1 MCLRFSLILLAILL
15 PFSGLCADKAEN
27 IVIDD
32 MSLTY
37 TLVASGGKLKST
49 KIVNECT
56 YKATSHA
63 ETVLAHEF
71 YSDHISI
78 DKAKAPGAKPIYRS
92 WEDGDMFYS
101 GSRVCVLPVR
111 VEPGK
116 PTKVLFE
123 KTIKTP
129 EQGSV
134 IHLSQYYDT
143 RHCRVSVK
151 VPAELAGKMKV
162 TPYNLD
168 PCMKFGTE
176 EKKDGS
182 MEYFVEST
190 DLKAYKS
197 ERDAPSPAVIAP
209 KLIITGL
216 FADWKELYGFVH
228 SLVPEISTPDSE
240 VAQLTRQV
248 IAGAPDDKAKVDSIV
263 SWVRQNIRYVAVEH
277 GEYGIKPGA
286 GGDVLAARFGDCKCS
301 ASLIKDM
308 LCQAGIDGRLVWIGT
323 KGRVPTSW
331 TQAPILGSGNHM
343 IAAAVLNDTILYLD
357 GTASWIPPRYTP
369 PNLRGVEAM
378 MEDGET
384 GVINIIPDHGDARY
398 DIDEFTGR
406 YAIAGNDLSG
416 TVVRRLGGYMR
427 EGIISSYNGLDARKR
442 TDFLSRVLSYKSKNT
457 SVSGAEI
464 SIPYLGDDVT
474 VNGSVVERGAAR
486 KVGEDIYL
494 SLRPFRRS
502 LDVYR
507 TSKRVHPFNLGPEL
521 TCSYDY
527 EVDVPEG
534 YEPQLP
540 ERLEAISPWYEGVI
554 EYTFD
559 NSVLRCKASLSQA
572 RLDAAPEDLTE
583 LNAALKELRRI
594 SDINIVLRPVHEL

>member
-1 MCLRFSLILLAILL
+1 
-15 PFSGLCADKAEN
+15 
-27 IVIDD
+27 
-32 MSLTY
+32 
-37 TLVASGGKLKST
+37 
-49 KIVNECT
+49 
-56 YKATSHA
+56 
-63 ETVLAHEF
+63 
-71 YSDHISI
+71 
-78 DKAKAPGAKPIYRS
+78 
-92 WEDGDMFYS
+92 
-101 GSRVCVLPVR
+101 
-111 VEPGK
+111 
-116 PTKVLFE
+116 
-123 KTIKTP
+123 
-129 EQGSV
+129 
-134 IHLSQYYDT
+134 
-143 RHCRVSVK
+143 
-151 VPAELAGKMKV
+151 
-162 TPYNLD
+162 
-168 PCMKFGTE
+168 
-176 EKKDGS
+176 
-182 MEYFVEST
+182 
-190 DLKAYKS
+190 
-197 ERDAPSPAVIAP
+197 
-209 KLIITGL
+209 
-216 FADWKELYGFVH
+216 
-228 SLVPEISTPDSE
+228 
-240 VAQLTRQV
+240 
-248 IAGAPDDKAKVDSIV
+248 
-263 SWVRQNIRYVAVEH
+263 
-277 GEYGIKPGA
+277 
-286 GGDVLAARFGDCKCS
+286 
-301 ASLIKDM
+301 
-308 LCQAGIDGRLVWIGT
+308 
-323 KGRVPTSW
+323 
-331 TQAPILGSGNHM
+331 
-343 IAAAVLNDTILYLD
+343 
-357 GTASWIPPRYTP
+357 
-369 PNLRGVEAM
+369 

-594 SDINIVLRPVHEL
+594 SDINIVLKPVHEL